1 MRDDRPIAVYY
12 EHPEWFQR
20 LFDELDARGVAY
32 EKVHAHNHRFDPAER
47 HAPYSVILN
56 RMSPSAWARG
66 HAHAIP
72 YTLEYCAHLRD
83 IGANVI
89 NGYQAYLH
97 EFSKVRQVRL
107 LARLGVRHPKS
118 RAINHPS
125 QAPSAAEGLRF
136 PVITKANIGGSGAG
150 IQRYDTPE
158 ALREAAHAASIDFG
172 IDNVALVQEYVPPRG
187 ERIVRVEVLNG
198 KFLYAIELVLVD
210 PHSFNLCPGS
220 YCRRN
225 EEAGCGVNGADALIR
240 RVAPPGEVIDAVER
254 IMREAGVEVGGI
266 EYLVG
271 DADGEIYYYDIN
283 ALSNFV
289 DDAPNV
295 VGFDPWP
302 LMADFVLGRAQHPA
316 SMRGAGTRAL

>member
-1 MRDDRPIAVYY
+1 MRDDNGSDRPIAIYY
-12 EHPEWFQR
+12 EHPEWFQK
-20 LFDELDARGVAY
+20 LFDELDGRGVAY
-32 EKVHAHNHRFDPAER
+32 EKVQAHNHRFDPAETQS
-47 HAPYSVILN
+47 PYALVLN

-66 HAHAIP
+66 HGHAIP

-89 NGYQAYLH
+89 NGYEAYLH
-97 EFSKVRQVRL
+97 EFSKVRQARL
-107 LARLGVRHPKS
+107 LERLGVRHPKS
-118 RAINHPS
+118 RVINHPS
-125 QAPSAAEGLRF
+125 QAPAAAEGLRF
-136 PVITKANIGGSGAG
+136 PVITKANVGGSGAG

-158 ALREAAHAASIDFG
+158 ALREAANAESIDFG
-172 IDNVALVQEYVPPRG
+172 IDNVALVQEYVRPRG

-198 KFLYAIELVLVD
+198 EFLYAIQLVLVD

-225 EEAGCGVNGADALIR
+225 DEIACGGDALIQK
-240 RVAPPGEVIDAVER
+240 VTPPGEVIDTVER
-254 IMREAGVEVGGI
+254 IMREAGIEVGGI

-289 DDAPNV
+289 DDAQNV

-302 LMADFVLGRAQHPA
+302 LMADFVLERAKHPA
-316 SMRGAGTRAL
+316 SMRKA